1 MRLDIQFVDR
11 VGIFQEILLVFARR
25 SLNVVAVE
33 VDALDIFIDAPTL
46 TAQTLAEL
54 RTELLCVP
62 GVRGIVNVDILP
74 GARRRLYL
82 NALLDAMV
90 DPILAIDASGHV
102 IVANP
107 AAVAVA
113 AMAESELT
121 GMAVGTLF
129 GDTALQAELV
139 EQRFALP
146 PRETMLRGMP
156 FLVEARPLVDST
168 GEPAAGGLLMLHA
181 PARIGER
188 LHAIQHAREGSFD
201 AMLGNSAPMRTLKA
215 RAQRAA
221 VVDAALLIRGET
233 GTGKELVAL
242 ACHAASHRARA
253 PFLALNCA
261 ALPENLAESE
271 LFGYAPG
278 AFTGG
283 QRGGK
288 PGLLELA
295 DRGTVFLDEVGE
307 MSPYLQ
313 AKLLRFLND
322 GSFRRVGGEREQRVD
337 VRILSATHRDL
348 EEMVAQGRF
357 REDLFYRLNVLA
369 LAVPPL
375 RERADDVPLLAR
387 RFIDWAAKQ
396 ARRSPCRLSAA
407 ANERLLAHPWP
418 GNVRQLQNV
427 IFRAVAMSDK
437 PLLDVEDLELADA
450 SVRRAGVS
458 PNPGASPAPE
468 AMSWDEARANFEKE
482 LLERLYR
489 QHPSS
494 RRLAQVL
501 KISHTMVADKLRKYG
516 IGHPR

>member
-1 MRLDIQFVDR
+1 MRLDIQFIDR
-11 VGIFQEILLVFARR
+11 VGIFQEILLVFARHR
-25 SLNVVAVE
+25 LNIVAVE
-33 VDALDIFIDAPTL
+33 VDALDIFVDAPAL
-46 TAQTLAEL
+46 MAQDLPAL
-54 RTELLCVP
+54 RSELLRVP
-62 GVRGIVNVDILP
+62 GVREISNVDILP

-82 NALLDAMV
+82 NALVAAMV
-90 DPILAIDASGHV
+90 DPILAVDASARV
-102 IVANP
+102 IVANAAASTV
-107 AAVAVA
+107 AAVADA
-113 AMAESELT
+113 ELT
-121 GMAVGTLF
+121 GMTVGTLF
-129 GDTALQAELV
+129 GDAALQAELV

-146 PRETMLRGMP
+146 PREVMLRGTP
-156 FLVEARPLVDST
+156 FLVEARPLMDSV
-168 GEPAAGGLLMLHA
+168 GEPAAGGLLTLHA

-188 LHAIQHAREGSFD
+188 LHAIQHAQDGSFD
-201 AMLGNSAPMRTLKA
+201 TMLGTSAPMRILKA

-221 VVDAALLIRGET
+221 AVDAALLIRGET

-242 ACHAASHRARA
+242 ACHASSPRARA

-278 AFTGG
+278 TFTGG

-295 DRGTVFLDEVGE
+295 NRGTIFLDEVGE

-337 VRILSATHRDL
+337 VRIVSATHRDL
-348 EEMVAQGRF
+348 EQMVAQGRF

-387 RFIDWAAKQ
+387 LFIDRAAKQ
-396 ARRSPCRLSAA
+396 ARRSPCRLTAA
-407 ANERLLAHPWP
+407 ANELLLAHPWP

-427 IFRAVAMSDK
+427 IFRAVVMSDK
-437 PLLDVEDLELADA
+437 PLLDAEDLDLAES
-450 SVRRAGVS
+450 SVRRA
-458 PNPGASPAPE
+458 GASPAPE
-468 AMSWDEARANFEKE
+468 VTSWEEARASFEKE

-494 RRLAQVL
+494 RKLAQVL

-516 IGHPR
+516 IGYAR